1 MAVDFSLL
9 PSEASAQISAPSRRV
24 WIVAFFVMA
33 MTGMLVVLVAWPQG
47 MPTQTWKFWT
57 TFIAFPLGIS
67 AWTVLRRYSVFEG
80 RKLDAELSNE
90 AVKAFNAR
98 VFEAASIP
106 LAVLGAAHRFSS
118 DHDENAPERID
129 KATLSLKTRDSI
141 AIVGVPV
148 KARWLVI
155 PDMRTTPGSGEDDRN
170 RRRDVTA
177 WLFGELLDELVPR
190 IRQLPAQVDLVIR
203 LSVSNG
209 LTQQENEALWQD
221 RWHARSLRK
230 TEIMPV
236 AESRFDL
243 ISLDKWLDEILA
255 NADLHATLVVAC
267 QLHPLLS
274 GIPPTGSA
282 EAGAALLLVPEE
294 LASRYRT
301 PRMASL
307 HRPVR
312 GRLDQPGDALSHAVK
327 WGGVAAKQ
335 IAGGWLT
342 NIDSAQAGAL
352 QESSRKLGLAVRP
365 ADLDQ
370 TVGFAGTAAP
380 WLAVACAASSLS
392 SARAEQIVLVGENS
406 HFDCTVLKCERQ
418 EEATTK

>member
-24 WIVAFFVMA
+24 WIVAFLVMA

-57 TFIAFPLGIS
+57 TFVVFPLGIS

-118 DHDENAPERID
+118 NPDENAPERID
-129 KATLSLKTRDSI
+129 KATLSLETRGSI
-141 AIVGVPV
+141 AVVGEPV

-155 PDMRTTPGSGEDDRN
+155 PGMRTTPGSGEDDRN
-170 RRRDVTA
+170 RRRDVTT

-190 IRQLPAQVDLVIR
+190 IQQLPAQVDLVIR

-221 RWHARSLRK
+221 CWYARSLRK
-230 TEIMPV
+230 AEVMPT

-255 NADLHATLVVAC
+255 NTSLHATLAVAV

-312 GRLDQPGDALSHAVK
+312 GRLDQPDALSHAVK
-327 WGGVAAKQ
+327 WGGLAANQ

-342 NIDSAQAGAL
+342 NIDSARAGAL
-352 QESSRKLGLAVRP
+352 QESSRKLGLTVRP

-392 SARAEQIVLVGENS
+392 SDRAEQVVLVGENS
-406 HFDCTVLKCERQ
+406 HFDCAVLKRARL
-418 EEATTK
+418 EEAPSK